1 MAIDPGRFRTLFP
14 KLCGG
19 LSDAALMPLL
29 DALRPRPFAAGEQ
42 LCKQGAHSA
51 RAIFVMRG
59 EVELRVSTPD
69 VTATLGVL
77 QPGRW
82 TNAIPLI
89 EPGQAEFDV
98 FGHTAGAAVEM
109 TYGDFLALRRD
120 HPATARVFLAGLIA
134 DLSFRLRACELVVS
148 PSTPTSS
155 HTARRAFGWLGGTTL
170 PPNSIVPIEEI

>member
-14 KLCGG
+14 KLCGA

-29 DALRPRPFAAGEQ
+29 DAMRPRPFAMGEQ

-51 RAIFVMRG
+51 RAVFILRG

-98 FGHTAGAAVEM
+98 FGRTEGAAVEL
-109 TYGDFLALRRD
+109 TFGDLLALRRD
-120 HPATARVFLAGLIA
+120 HPNTARVFLQGLIA

-148 PSTPTSS
+148 PSARTSS
-155 HTARRAFGWLGGTTL
+155 NAARRAFGWLGGTTL
-170 PPNSIVPIEEI
+170 PPNSIVPIEEM